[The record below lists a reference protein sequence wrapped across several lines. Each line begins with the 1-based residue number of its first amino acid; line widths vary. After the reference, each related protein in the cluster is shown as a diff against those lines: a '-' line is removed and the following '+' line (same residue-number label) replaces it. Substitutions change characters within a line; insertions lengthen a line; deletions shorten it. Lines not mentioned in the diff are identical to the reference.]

1 MNKIKVYD
9 ILLQDDDIG
18 LTAIS
23 FVDEPAIEQDFVFF
37 NKHQLMMQIKDKQ
50 EVISPVLIPNQ
61 LIYRVN
67 PQTKEE
73 FYIRWS
79 AETIEQVAVKFILDQ
94 STNNTTIMHPTF
106 YDKSLSLQDVL
117 VDDVYMKRM
126 WIIEDEKTDIAN
138 TKYGY
143 DLPTGTLMVHY
154 KIHNKELWQRIK
166 TGELKGMSIEA
177 FMSMKPITQTK
188 NKKTNTKTN
197 MNKHNNSVIQSLNK
211 AFNKMILALND
222 ITDEAEAIVD
232 VAENDNTDSGEVTLA
247 YTLDS
252 GDVVTV
258 DAEGIVRDAN
268 LEPLDEGTYL
278 LDDGNYLVVD
288 ENSKMVETSEKELNA
303 DEAKGEEAPIA
314 EKKATKVKQSKVKRA
329 IKQEGESIADVAKD
343 APVVF
348 VVTINGEDYEVPEPV
363 FDYIHELEA
372 KVNVS
377 DAEVEQFKVKV
388 NKFKSELAQLKSRI
402 PSAQPVSTVQSKN
415 TKAPKIETA
424 EDAIV
429 ANFNK
434 KRW

>member
-1 MNKIKVYD
+1 MNKLKVYD

-23 FVDEPAIEQDFVFF
+23 FVDEPAIEQDFVYF
-37 NKHQLMMQIKDKQ
+37 NKHQVMMQIKDKQ
-50 EVISPVLIPNQ
+50 EVVSPVLIPNQ

-67 PQTKEE
+67 PQTQEE

-79 AETIEQVAVKFILDQ
+79 ADTIEQVAVKYILDQ
-94 STNNTTIMHPTF
+94 ATNNTTIMHPTF

-143 DLPTGTLMVHY
+143 DLPKGTLMVHY
-154 KIHNKELWQRIK
+154 KIHNKGLWQRIK

-177 FMSMKPITQTK
+177 FMSMKPITQAK
-188 NKKTNTKTN
+188 NNKTNTQTN
-197 MNKHNNSVIQSLNK
+197 MNKHNNSIIQKLNQ
-211 AFNKMILALND
+211 AFGKMILALND
-222 ITDEAEAIVD
+222 VTDEADAIVD
-232 VAENDNTDSGEVTLA
+232 VAENDNTGSGEVTLS

-268 LEPLDEGTYL
+268 LEPLEEGTYL
-278 LDDGNYLVVD
+278 LDDGNYLIVD
-288 ENSKMVETSEKELNA
+288 ADSKMVETSEKELNA

-314 EKKATKVKQSKVKRA
+314 EKKATKVKQSKIKKA
-329 IKQEGESIADVAKD
+329 IKQEDESIAD
-343 APVVF
+343 APTVF
-348 VVTINGEDYEVPEPV
+348 VVTIDGVDYEVPEPV
-363 FDYIHELEA
+363 FDYIHKLEA
-372 KVNVS
+372 EASVS
-377 DAEVEQFKVKV
+377 DAEIEQFKTKV
-388 NKFKSELAQLKSRI
+388 TKFKSELSQLKSRI

-415 TKAPKIETA
+415 TKAPVIETV
-424 EDAIV
+424 EDAII
-429 ANFNK
+429 ANLKNK
-434 KRW
+434 WS

>member
-1 MNKIKVYD
+1 MNKLKVYD

-37 NKHQLMMQIKDKQ
+37 NKQQLMLQIKDKQ
-50 EVISPVLIPNQ
+50 EVVSPVLIPNQ

-79 AETIEQVAVKFILDQ
+79 AQTIEQVAVKYILDQ
-94 STNNTTIMHPTF
+94 ATNNTTIMHPTF
-106 YDKSLSLQDVL
+106 YDKSLSLQDCL
-117 VDDVYMKRM
+117 VDDVYMKHM
-126 WIIEDEKTDIAN
+126 WIIENEKTDKAN
-138 TKYGY
+138 TKYGF
-143 DLPTGTLMVHY
+143 DLPKGTLMVHY
-154 KIHNKELWQRIK
+154 KIHNKGLWQRIK
-166 TGELKGMSIEA
+166 SGELKGMSIEA
-177 FMSMKPITQTK
+177 FMSMKPITQGK
-188 NKKTNTKTN
+188 NNKTNTQTN
-197 MNKHNNSVIQSLNK
+197 MNKHNNSIIQKLNQ
-211 AFNKMILALND
+211 AFGKMILALND
-222 ITDEAEAIVD
+222 VTDEADAIVD

-258 DAEGIVRDAN
+258 DAEGTVRDAN
-268 LEPLDEGTYL
+268 LEPLEEGTYL

-288 ENSKMVETSEKELNA
+288 ENSKMVETSEKELTA

-314 EKKATKVKQSKVKRA
+314 EKKATKVKQSRIKKA
-329 IKQEGESIADVAKD
+329 IKQEDESVAD
-343 APVVF
+343 APIVF
-348 VVTINGEDYEVPEPV
+348 VVTIDGIDYEVPEPV

-372 KVNVS
+372 KTSAS
-377 DAEVEQFKVKV
+377 DVEVEQFKVKV

-415 TKAPKIETA
+415 TKAPVIETV
-424 EDAIV
+424 EDAII
-429 ANFNK
+429 ANLKNK
-434 KRW
+434 WS